1 MATELTLSRSM
12 MDDLDAGIATQ
23 LQLPGLCK
31 LSGRHTAAL
40 IQAAQAHEGP
50 CAEQV
55 DMPSL
60 SNIFSASGV
69 LLKQPCVRF
78 LV

>member
-23 LQLPGLCK
+23 LQLPRLCK
-31 LSGRHTAAL
+31 LSGCHTAAL

-55 DMPSL
+55 NLLSL
-60 SNIFSASGV
+60 PDIF
-69 LLKQPCVRF
+69 
-78 LV
+78 